1 MRVNFKA
8 LKAHLPEIAIVL
20 VAIFLRVWLIDIKPA
35 HFDEGINGWFADQ
48 MRATG
53 YHKYDPTNYHGPL
66 HFYAVFLSQT
76 LFGRELWALRLPAIL
91 ASILSILAL
100 LRFRD

>member
-20 VAIFLRVWLIDIKPA
+20 IAVFLRVWLIEIKPA

-66 HFYAVFLSQT
+66 RVARSGCNAPLV
-76 LFGRELWALRLPAIL
+76 PC
-91 ASILSILAL
+91 ASM
-100 LRFRD
+100 D